1 MSERTGGGRNPPPVE
16 ARWKPGESGNPS
28 GKPKGTHSVRVA
40 LKRKLRRGW
49 QDDTEGDED
58 GEKIGKWARQL
69 AEDLA
74 DAIDAGD
81 ADKVRS
87 IATLIDQTDGKPLEH
102 RINETVGEQVVVL
115 RLPVGDDPPEELPP
129 GVE

>member
-1 MSERTGGGRNPPPVE
+1 MAVNPKSLANLNPPQ
-16 ARWKPGESGNPS
+16 RPGDPPLNPS
-28 GKPKGTHSVRVA
+28 GRPKGTHSVRVA

-49 QDDTEGDED
+49 QEDEENED
-58 GEKIGKWARQL
+58 GEKIGAWARQL

-87 IATLIDQTDGKPLEH
+87 IATLMDQTDGKPQERIEHSGEIKRVTINLEA
-102 RINETVGEQVVVL
+102 R
-115 RLPVGDDPPEELPP
+115 PPEIEAP
-129 GVE
+129 

>member
-1 MSERTGGGRNPPPVE
+1 MRPDPPIDT
-16 ARWKPGESGNPS
+16 RFQPGESGNPS

-49 QDDTEGDED
+49 QDDPDSEDD
-58 GEKIGKWARQL
+58 GEKVGKWARQL

-74 DAIDAGD
+74 QAIDDGD

-87 IATLIDQTDGKPLEH
+87 IATLMDQTDGKPQERVEHSGEIKRVSINLEA
-102 RINETVGEQVVVL
+102 R
-115 RLPVGDDPPEELPP
+115 PPEIETP
-129 GVE
+129 